1 MYWPAWAGG
10 VPRAYTFFSVRVGD
24 TLSIHSELG
33 ALVKWV
39 EEGKLRVD
47 VDSVHG
53 FDREG
58 VMSAYARI
66 MTGKAKGKVVVRVS

>member
-1 MYWPAWAGG
+1 MCWPAWAGG
-10 VPRAYTFFSVRVGD
+10 VPRAYTFFSVRVED
-24 TLSIHSELG
+24 TQSIQPELG
-33 ALVKWV
+33 SLVKWV
-39 EEGKLRVD
+39 DEGKLRVD
-47 VDSVHG
+47 VDSIHG

>member
-1 MYWPAWAGG
+1 M
-10 VPRAYTFFSVRVGD
+10 
-24 TLSIHSELG
+24 
-33 ALVKWV
+33 LVKWV

-58 VMSAYARI
+58 IMTAYARI
-66 MTGKAKGKVVVRVS
+66 MMGKARGKVTIQVS